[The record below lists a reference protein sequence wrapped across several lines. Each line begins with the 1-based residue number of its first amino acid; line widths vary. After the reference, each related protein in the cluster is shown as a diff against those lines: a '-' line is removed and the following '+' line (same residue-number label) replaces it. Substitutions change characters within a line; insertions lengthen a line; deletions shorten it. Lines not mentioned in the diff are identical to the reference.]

1 MILEALKVIATEL
14 NNHLNSI
21 ESKTDD
27 KVVIGNIAFE
37 SDTNYKPNNNDTID
51 NKIVLSLIKVE
62 EEKSLKN
69 GRTYTKNMVTLE
81 SEHHNRPVF
90 VNLYVIFSV
99 NSHVYENALTYLSRI
114 IRFFQYKNVF
124 THNNSVTPTNSN
136 PHDHLEKFKLLLDLW
151 SPGMEEVN
159 HMWSILGGRHLP
171 FAMYRM
177 RLLELE
183 YRNPEEFRKL
193 IEEVTITPV
202 NI

>member
-21 ESKTDD
+21 ESKSDD

-37 SDTNYKPNNNDTID
+37 SDSNYKPNANDTID

-62 EEKSLKN
+62 EEKSLIN
-69 GRTYTKNMVTLE
+69 GRTHTKNMVTLE
-81 SEHHNRPVF
+81 SEFHNRPVF
-90 VNLYVIFSV
+90 VNLYIIFTV
-99 NSHVYENALTYLSRI
+99 NSHLYENALSYLSRI

-124 THNNSVTPTNSN
+124 TQSNSAIPTSSS
-136 PHDHLEKFKLLLDLW
+136 PHDRLEKFKLILDLF

-171 FAMYRM
+171 FVMYRM

-193 IEEVTITPV
+193 IEEIKITPV